1 MRAWQSS
8 DLFLTAI
15 PPPLEC
21 AWRLMTAKTRRVSQ
35 TIIEVEAN
43 WVDDSIT
50 GDRRQAT
57 LPMAERGPAAHS
69 YQKIT
74 IVGNGLLNQQGLT
87 RIPAP
92 MGFAANRLGEIV

>member
-1 MRAWQSS
+1 MRAWECSDPSS
-8 DLFLTAI
+8 QES
-15 PPPLEC
+15 PPSLAYPCPLMK
-21 AWRLMTAKTRRVSQ
+21 ARTRRVSQ

-50 GDRRQAT
+50 GDRWQAS
-57 LPMAERGPAAHS
+57 LLIAERGAAANS

-87 RIPAP
+87 RILAP
-92 MGFAANRLGEIV
+92 GGSAVNRLREIV